1 MWDLGE
7 LHCSA
12 MVLADA
18 DVLITFSLSCWG
30 ITQGPGTG
38 KILSEMVL
46 EGKAKSADVSKLAP

>member
-1 MWDLGE
+1 
-7 LHCSA
+7 

-38 KILSEMVL
+38 KILSEMIL